1 MLDIGVEALRI
12 ICSGFIISTLGVI
25 IAGAFEA
32 LGEGGRS
39 LTVSLLRQMVI
50 IPPLALVLVHFTQLG
65 LTGVWI
71 TFPIGET
78 AASIAAVV
86 LYRRLWKNKLKEAG
100 R

>member
-1 MLDIGVEALRI
+1 
-12 ICSGFIISTLGVI
+12 
-25 IAGAFEA
+25 
-32 LGEGGRS
+32 

-50 IPPLALVLVHFTQLG
+50 IPPQALVLVHFTQLG

-86 LYRRLWKNKLKEAG
+86 LYRRLWKNKLNEAG